1 MHRPVVRTSF
11 VLSGRRCAHRLR
23 AFLPATGS
31 RLATSRRPLRLAF
44 TLIEVLVAMV
54 VTLILMGIV
63 VTIFGAIGTGVSNS
77 HATMDMSDQLR
88 TAKNRLQVDLAG
100 VTAQMLPPRRPE
112 YGEGYFEIIDGPAGR
127 LAPAFSPSGAYGTSA
142 NTVFVLDGNTPPVL
156 GPDTTVGD
164 NDDILMFTTRKR
176 GEPFTGRYYDP
187 VLANDT
193 TVQSQVA
200 EVAWFIRGTTLYRRQ
215 LLVRPDLNEF
225 YPSPPAANLTTPR
238 IIQPANY
245 PAQYAF
251 YGHNDLSVHAAGSY
265 SIPTA
270 PPTHAAFDLSPT
282 PPTQLLTVANS
293 LSDLTNRENR
303 LFHRPLLVLYSGI
316 PATAPSNS
324 PYGWPHDARGWG
336 VFYSN
341 APYGYAPGV
350 LGSAMTTG
358 RLGLPTL
365 SECSSQNWFYPGTVD
380 LVSTVTTGQQILLGA
395 NSASGNPEVFD
406 AWDNPNPPLA
416 ATMYLNNASTPIDP
430 LSGTLSHFLDA
441 PNSSPFPPRLADDI
455 VLTNVLSFD
464 VRVWDPTAWTI
475 AMTDLA
481 SPPNTATYAPGDPG
495 YAQAVLNYVG
505 LLSGSGNF
513 SYSLVSQGAYV
524 DLNYYASIVNCASAH
539 SINLAGLG
547 TSAQLLLAGVSFPPS
562 SAPVM
567 PPLFPCPVQSPTS
580 AQLNTYL
587 LTGTLPAPAMTS
599 TNSFFGPGDA
609 RSRLDAYQRDATSLS
624 YLPSSNSLSIPAAAI
639 YDTGSWS
646 YEHDGID
653 QDYNNFYDINNNL
666 LNITDQG
673 TNGVDDNLD
682 GVVDD
687 PGELEA
693 PPPYTAPLRGIQ
705 VKIRCF
711 DPDSKQI
718 REVTIIQE
726 FVSE

>member
-1 MHRPVVRTSF
+1 
-11 VLSGRRCAHRLR
+11 L
-23 AFLPATGS
+23 
-31 RLATSRRPLRLAF
+31 
-44 TLIEVLVAMV
+44 
-54 VTLILMGIV
+54 
-63 VTIFGAIGTGVSNS
+63 
-77 HATMDMSDQLR
+77 
-88 TAKNRLQVDLAG
+88 
-100 VTAQMLPPRRPE
+100 
-112 YGEGYFEIIDGPAGR
+112 
-127 LAPAFSPSGAYGTSA
+127 SPSGQYGTSA
-142 NTVFVLDGNTPPVL
+142 NTVFVLDERGNL

-164 NDDILMFTTRKR
+164 NDDILMFTTRTK

-187 VLANDT
+187 VFANDT

-225 YPSPPAANLTTPR
+225 YLSPPAATVTTPR
-238 IIQPANY
+238 ILQPANY

-265 SIPTA
+265 SIPTGL
-270 PPTHAAFDLSPT
+270 PTKAAFDLSPT
-282 PPTQLLTVANS
+282 PPTALLTVANS

-316 PATAPSNS
+316 PATTPSNS
-324 PYGWPHDARGWG
+324 PYGWPHDVRGWG
-336 VFYSN
+336 IFYSST
-341 APYGYAPGV
+341 PYGYAPGV

-380 LVSTVTTGQQILLGA
+380 LVSTAVTGQQILLGA
-395 NSASGNPEVFD
+395 NSATGNPEVFD
-406 AWDNPNPPLA
+406 AWDNPNPPFT

-441 PNSSPFPPRLADDI
+441 PNSTPFPPRLSDDI

-475 AMTDLA
+475 ALTDA
-481 SPPNTATYAPGDPG
+481 SGNVATYAPGDPG
-495 YAQAVLNYVG
+495 YAPAVLNYAG

-524 DLNYYASIVNCASAH
+524 DLNYYAGIAAYYY
-539 SINLAGLG
+539 AATGG
-547 TSAQLLLAGVSFPPS
+547 TSLGSVNNPVAQVVLTGVSNPPS
-562 SAPVM
+562 GAPIV
-567 PPLFPCPVQSPTS
+567 PPLFPCPVQAPTA
-580 AQLNTYL
+580 AQLSTFLQY
-587 LTGTLPAPAMTS
+587 GTLPAPAMSS
-599 TNSFFGPGDA
+599 TTSFFGPGDA
-609 RSRLDAYQRDATSLS
+609 RSRLDAYQRDATSLN
-624 YLPSSNSLSIPAAAI
+624 YLPSSNSSWIPAAAI
-639 YDTGSWS
+639 YDTGSWA

-653 QDYNNFYDINNNL
+653 QDSNGIV
-666 LNITDQG
+666 DQG
-673 TNGVDDNLD
+673 TNGVDDNSD
-682 GVVDD
+682 GLVDD